1 MYHPSEKIDQW
12 LVQFRENIQQEK
24 TILRTLIKWGFA
36 NATFE
41 IYRQIKE
48 FLMDVHGFN
57 EKNPSF
63 VFNRIDLLQ
72 EGICKILRS
81 HYLKTLNLPK
91 AEISRQLLQKAY
103 LDGFNQQTID
113 LIRLYRGDQAINSR
127 EEKAA

>member
-12 LVQFRENIQQEK
+12 LVQFRKNIQQEK
-24 TILRTLIKWGFA
+24 TILRTLIQWGFA
-36 NATFE
+36 NAAFE
-41 IYRQIKE
+41 IYRQIE
-48 FLMDVHGFN
+48 DFLMKVHGFN
-57 EKNPSF
+57 EKNPSS
-63 VFNRIDLLQ
+63 VFYRV
-72 EGICKILRS
+72 EILRS

-127 EEKAA
+127 EEQAA

>member
-12 LVQFRENIQQEK
+12 LVQFRKNIQQEK
-24 TILRTLIKWGFA
+24 TILRTLIQWGFA
-36 NATFE
+36 NAAFE
-41 IYRQIKE
+41 IHKQIE
-48 FLMDVHGFN
+48 AFLMKVHGFN
-57 EKNPSF
+57 EKNPSS
-63 VFNRIDLLQ
+63 VFYRVDLLQ
-72 EGICKILRS
+72 GGICKILRS

-127 EEKAA
+127 EEQAA